1 MTPARHAEIR
11 RVLAAALRWVPAERA
26 AVVAALTGDDAALAD
41 EVTDL
46 LAHVVEPEPAADV
59 AAPQPTGLGAINVD
73 GPWPLDRVLERL
85 APLAAGADEAAGE
98 PEATDDEDEPLWT
111 ATIAASRAPEELD
124 PALGPRGPWTEV
136 YVVAVLMVTLLAGRP
151 PAADVA
157 AILARTRDDD
167 AQPTPRALGL
177 TLPPA
182 VDATL
187 TRALARRPLERIQT
201 VPRLFAQ
208 LRLAATPVADP
219 AEPSPATSTA
229 RGLPGWLLLA
239 GAATVVVALV
249 LALALC

>member
-26 AVVAALTGDDAALAD
+26 AVVAALAGEDAALAD

-46 LAHVVEPEPAADV
+46 LAHVVEPEPVTAE
-59 AAPQPTGLGAINVD
+59 PPRPTGLGAMKVD

-98 PEATDDEDEPLWT
+98 PEVADDEDEPLWT
-111 ATIAASRAPEELD
+111 ATVAASRAPEELD

-157 AILARTRDDD
+157 AILARTRDDE

-219 AEPSPATSTA
+219 AEPSPSTSA